1 MSARTKHARKSRETS
16 KAQRERAR
24 ILEAFESFVERTP
37 ERWAADYGRRIVRA
51 SLNAQSYPL
60 ASEGR

>member
-1 MSARTKHARKSRETS
+1 MSNRTKHARKSRETS

-24 ILEAFESFVERTP
+24 ILEAFESFAERTP
-37 ERWAADYGRRIVRA
+37 ERWSADYGHRIVRA
-51 SLNAQSYPL
+51 SLSAQGYPL